1 MNIRNYT
8 IIILILIMS
17 TTIISC
23 NSLRSNEDNEKQ
35 ELQSVEDNKQL
46 LNEIS
51 NIRNEVQTLKKSI
64 DSNTNTKIF
73 NSSGGLLDVQ
83 GLKTR
88 SALKSNISIAYP
100 GSSAGVQ
107 NPQPYKYS
115 WMGSPDNLTSSGNNR
130 DCTQDLT
137 NLTDSTIFDG
147 HVWKI
152 NILL

>member
-51 NIRNEVQTLKKSI
+51 NIRNILGDYDDPKKDFHMNFDKDPSKT
-64 DSNTNTKIF
+64 SKGTK
-73 NSSGGLLDVQ
+73 
-83 GLKTR
+83 
-88 SALKSNISIAYP
+88 
-100 GSSAGVQ
+100 GS
-107 NPQPYKYS
+107 K
-115 WMGSPDNLTSSGNNR
+115 
-130 DCTQDLT
+130 
-137 NLTDSTIFDG
+137 
-147 HVWKI
+147 K
-152 NILL
+152 

>member
-64 DSNTNTKIF
+64 DSNNNELNENENMKNQIQQEIEDAKK
-73 NSSGGLLDVQ
+73 LLSE
-83 GLKTR
+83 LK
-88 SALKSNISIAYP
+88 
-100 GSSAGVQ
+100 
-107 NPQPYKYS
+107 
-115 WMGSPDNLTSSGNNR
+115 D
-130 DCTQDLT
+130 
-137 NLTDSTIFDG
+137 
-147 HVWKI
+147 
-152 NILL
+152 

>member
-64 DSNTNTKIF
+64 DSNTNTTSRYKKF
-73 NSSGGLLDVQ
+73 GCRNSIYRLF
-83 GLKTR
+83 K
-88 SALKSNISIAYP
+88 
-100 GSSAGVQ
+100 
-107 NPQPYKYS
+107 
-115 WMGSPDNLTSSGNNR
+115 
-130 DCTQDLT
+130 
-137 NLTDSTIFDG
+137 
-147 HVWKI
+147 
-152 NILL
+152 